1 MKKPD
6 TFQGYNQDV
15 TRACE
20 QLLVTLI
27 RNLGPWRDSV
37 FLVGGLTPR
46 YLVEDRPP
54 AVPAHAGTSDVD
66 IVVEMQLLAE
76 TSAYRTLEDNI
87 RNIGLERGE
96 NDKGDK
102 LSWRWQKK
110 LADNTV
116 VILEFLTDAGD
127 AEGPALQELPS
138 KGAVTALGIPH
149 AAMVFDHY
157 EARSIT
163 ADLLDGGGMT
173 TVNVRHADIVS
184 FTCLKAFAYEHR
196 NEPKDAH
203 DLCYCLKHYK
213 NGTEALHEDF
223 AQALEGKHAD
233 TIKRAI
239 GILKKHFC
247 SSGGIEGYRKDG
259 PISAARFEGADS
271 WADDDRIR
279 RQRELSDVV
288 QDAIASPRR
297 S

>member
-157 EARSIT
+157 ETRRIT

-173 TVNVRHADIVS
+173 TVDVRHADIVS
-184 FTCLKAFAYEHR
+184 FICLKAFAYEHR

-203 DLCYCLKHYK
+203 DLCYCLEHYK

-223 AQALEGKHAD
+223 AQALKGKHAD
-233 TIKRAI
+233 KIKRAI
-239 GILKKHFC
+239 DILESHFC
-247 SSGGIEGYRKDG
+247 SSDGVEGYRKDG
-259 PISAARFEGADS
+259 PTSAARFEGADAL
-271 WADDDRIR
+271 ADDAYAR
-279 RQRELSDVV
+279 RRRELSDIV
-288 QDAIASPRR
+288 QVAIAPFLCS
-297 S
+297 